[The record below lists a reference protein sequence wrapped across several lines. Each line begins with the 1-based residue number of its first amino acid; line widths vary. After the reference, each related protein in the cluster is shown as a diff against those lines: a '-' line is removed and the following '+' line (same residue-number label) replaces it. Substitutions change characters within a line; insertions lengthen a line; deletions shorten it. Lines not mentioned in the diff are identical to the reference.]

1 MKKIIVCFLCLLCA
15 ALPAW
20 AQELRPKLS
29 DPQAQAV
36 QRLSVM
42 SQQDEALDGV
52 PYNGGFVRGR
62 GCQPVSI
69 ANGLIAAFGV
79 EDRQTAIEL
88 VKEATQVLVV
98 PWERGTGRME
108 LRRIV
113 NLFDPEERK
122 AEAQEFAHLA
132 ALFEGYEGHIAVL
145 DETLSADMAE
155 AHFAK
160 RSTGMLVGDM
170 QVHPDWTALLEIV
183 DRLYAMDMKDAVM
196 TLASVGVGNEESR
209 APLSTGKNGH
219 YLTLMLV
226 VGSFAREGRMYVLDS
241 LPRALAGEESGGEL
255 VLRQHYPFA
264 KKKSGFASEFDARR
278 ISETVIE
285 LKVAAQEQWRE
296 ADIKRKNRMLGS
308 LTLFGP
314 GVMTISWEQDAQ

>member
-1 MKKIIVCFLCLLCA
+1 MNRIVTLLLCMLCVFVPA
-15 ALPAW
+15 A
-20 AQELRPKLS
+20 AQKQLQSELS

-52 PYNGGFVRGR
+52 PYNGGFLRGR

-108 LRRIV
+108 LGRIV
-113 NLFDPEERK
+113 NLMSPEERI
-122 AEAQEFAHLA
+122 AEAEEFPYLV
-132 ALFEGYEGHIAVL
+132 ALFEDYDGNIVAL
-145 DETLSADMAE
+145 DEKLSADMVQE
-155 AHFAK
+155 HFAG
-160 RSTGMLVGDM
+160 RQSGMLVGDM

-226 VGSFAREGRMYVLDS
+226 VGSFVEEGRMYVLDS

-264 KKKSGFASEFDARR
+264 KKKSGFAERFDARR
-278 ISETVIE
+278 IRETVIE
-285 LKVAAQEQWRE
+285 LRVADRAQWRE
-296 ADIKRKNRMLGS
+296 ADIKRKDRMLGP
-308 LTLFGP
+308 LILYGP
-314 GVMTISWEQDAQ
+314 GILTIAWEQKK